1 MKSLANRRL
10 MLSVITVSFL
20 LILSSAVTRALRPL
34 YFVEVGANSMQ
45 LGLIMAVPSMVSLL
59 IRVPAS
65 TLANRLGRWRMML
78 FSISLSVVTTSL
90 FAFVRDPVLFF
101 PLVGF
106 AALTWAVYSPVAVE
120 YVSSQSTAA
129 NRGGTMGLYFTSIAA
144 ALFVGPLIASVLT
157 VFFSLRQ
164 LFLLSVIFPVTSL
177 AVFLMKTKPSDLER
191 VSGNTGVLAEEP
203 QVGIG
208 GSLSRILRNRNFASI
223 CFARIAFSFSM
234 GVFSTIFPV
243 FASEGLG
250 LTASA
255 ISLLFTFRGVTNMVI
270 RIPAGRLSDRIG
282 RRKPFI
288 IAYAIVISAYAILAY
303 TKNFS
308 LLVITMALFG
318 VGWGMRIAPSMA
330 LVSESVGDE
339 DRTLTLSVFM
349 TMFDLGSTLGSL
361 LVGLTGALLSPQT
374 LLLICAPVMAAA
386 LIVFILFSRDIEP
399 QAPSTAED

>member
-1 MKSLANRRL
+1 VKSLADRRL
-10 MLSVITVSFL
+10 LLSVIIVSFL
-20 LILSSAVTRALRPL
+20 FILSSAVTRALRPL
-34 YFVEVGANSMQ
+34 YFVEVGASPMQ

-59 IRVPAS
+59 TRVPAS
-65 TLANRLGRWRMML
+65 TLANRLGRWRMMF
-78 FSISLSVVTTSL
+78 FSISLSVVTTGL

-101 PLVGF
+101 PLVGA

-129 NRGGTMGLYFTSIAA
+129 TRGGTMGLYFTSIAA
-144 ALFVGPLIASVLT
+144 ALFVGPLVASVLT

-164 LFLLSVIFPVTSL
+164 LFLFSVIFPVASL
-177 AVFLMKTKPSDLER
+177 AVFLMMTRPSDLEG
-191 VSGNTGVLAEEP
+191 VSGDTGVLADDP
-203 QVGIG
+203 PFSIG
-208 GSLSRILRNRNFASI
+208 GSLSRILRNRIFASMCI
-223 CFARIAFSFSM
+223 ARIAFSFSM
-234 GVFSTIFPV
+234 GVFSIVYPV

-303 TKNFS
+303 AENFG

-349 TMFDLGSTLGSL
+349 TMFDLGSMIGSL
-361 LVGLTGALLSPQT
+361 LVGFTGAFISPQT
-374 LLLICAPVMAAA
+374 LLQICALVMTAGLFVSA
-386 LIVFILFSRDIEP
+386 LFSRDIEP

>member
-101 PLVGF
+101 PLVGV

-203 QVGIG
+203 QV
-208 GSLSRILRNRNFASI
+208 NFASI

-303 TKNFS
+303 TKNFG

>member
-1 MKSLANRRL
+1 
-10 MLSVITVSFL
+10 
-20 LILSSAVTRALRPL
+20 
-34 YFVEVGANSMQ
+34 
-45 LGLIMAVPSMVSLL
+45 
-59 IRVPAS
+59 
-65 TLANRLGRWRMML
+65 
-78 FSISLSVVTTSL
+78 
-90 FAFVRDPVLFF
+90 
-101 PLVGF
+101 
-106 AALTWAVYSPVAVE
+106 
-120 YVSSQSTAA
+120 
-129 NRGGTMGLYFTSIAA
+129 MGLYFTSIAA

-164 LFLLSVIFPVTSL
+164 LFLFSVIFPVASL
-177 AVFLMKTKPSDLER
+177 AVFLMMTRPSDLEG
-191 VSGNTGVLAEEP
+191 VSGDTGVLADDP
-203 QVGIG
+203 PVSIG
-208 GSLSRILRNRNFASI
+208 GSLSRILRNRIFASMCI
-223 CFARIAFSFSM
+223 ARIAFSFSM
-234 GVFSTIFPV
+234 GVFSIVYPV

-303 TKNFS
+303 AENFG

-349 TMFDLGSTLGSL
+349 TMFDLGSMIGSL
-361 LVGLTGALLSPQT
+361 LVGFTGAFISPQT
-374 LLLICAPVMAAA
+374 LLQICALVMTAGLFVSA
-386 LIVFILFSRDIEP
+386 LFSREIEP

>member
-34 YFVEVGANSMQ
+34 YFVEVGANPMQ

-90 FAFVRDPVLFF
+90 FAFVRDPALFF
-101 PLVGF
+101 PLVGV

-129 NRGGTMGLYFTSIAA
+129 TRGGTMGLYFTSIAA

-157 VFFSLRQ
+157 VFFNLRQ

-177 AVFLMKTKPSDLER
+177 AVFLMKTRPSDLEG
-191 VSGNTGVLAEEP
+191 VSGNTGVLTEEP
-203 QVGIG
+203 QVSIG
-208 GSLSRILRNRNFASI
+208 GSLSRILRNRNFASMCI
-223 CFARIAFSFSM
+223 ARIAFSFSM

-303 TKNFS
+303 TKNFG
-308 LLVITMALFG
+308 LLAITMALFG

-349 TMFDLGSTLGSL
+349 TMFDLGSTLGSF

-374 LLLICAPVMAAA
+374 LLLICAPVMAVA
-386 LIVFILFSRDIEP
+386 LIVFILFSKDIEP
-399 QAPSTAED
+399 QVPSTAED